1 MKHYIQIMK
10 RLFTAIIFMLLLCV
24 TAEAQKTYAVITGVS
39 NYEGDANDLRQ
50 STKDAK
56 RLASLYK
63 SKGATVV
70 LLTSKNATRANV
82 IAAIRK
88 VKATANH
95 NDHIVFSYSG
105 HGMENYICTYTTAG
119 SKMLSYDELFS
130 ELDKCQAKDIVC
142 YIDACFSG
150 SATANMNTKSFD
162 NSKDFKKYQSW
173 QVTLKSNPR
182 YIVFLSSRADEYSA
196 ESPLVG
202 SGFLTNGV
210 VKGLQGKADSNE
222 DKNITVIELFKY
234 VHKDV
239 QLHNKKQHPQLVTSK
254 VLYDNVL
261 MSW

>member
-1 MKHYIQIMK
+1 MK
-10 RLFTAIIFMLLLCV
+10 RLFSIIITMLLLCMS
-24 TAEAQKTYAVITGVS
+24 AEAQKTYAIITGVS
-39 NYEGDANDLRQ
+39 NYEGDQNDLSQ

-63 SKGATVV
+63 TKDATVV

-88 VKATANH
+88 VKAVANA

-105 HGMENYICTYTTAG
+105 HGIENYICTYVSGG
-119 SKMLSYDELFS
+119 SKMLSYNELFS

-150 SATANMNTKSFD
+150 TAVSNINTKEMNTKDLS
-162 NSKDFKKYQSW
+162 NLTW
-173 QVTLKSNPR
+173 KSIVKNNPR
-182 YIVFLSSRADEYSA
+182 YIVFLSSRSDEASA

-210 VKGLQGKADSNE
+210 IKGLRGKADSND
-222 DKNITVIELFKY
+222 DKRVTVMELFKY

-239 QLHNKKQHPQLVTSK
+239 QLHNNKQHPQLVTSK
-254 VLYDNVL
+254 ALYDNVL

>member
-1 MKHYIQIMK
+1 MK
-10 RLFTAIIFMLLLCV
+10 RLFTAIMMMLLLCIS
-24 TAEAQKTYAVITGVS
+24 AEAQKTYAIITGVS
-39 NYEGDANDLRQ
+39 NYEGDQNDLAQ

-56 RLASLYK
+56 RLASLYNTK
-63 SKGATVV
+63 DATVV

-88 VKATANH
+88 VKAVANA

-105 HGMENYICTYTTAG
+105 HYICTYVSGG
-119 SKMLSYDELFS
+119 SKMLAYNELFS

-150 SATANMNTKSFD
+150 TAVSNMNTKEMTT
-162 NSKDFKKYQSW
+162 KDMNRIAWKTIVKN
-173 QVTLKSNPR
+173 NPR
-182 YIVFLSSRADEYSA
+182 YIVFLSSRSDELSA

-210 VKGLQGKADSNE
+210 IKGLRGKADSND
-222 DKNITVIELFKY
+222 DKKITVMELFKY

-239 QLHNKKQHPQLVTSK
+239 QLHNNKQHPQLVTSK
-254 VLYDNVL
+254 SLYDNVL

>member
-1 MKHYIQIMK
+1 MK
-10 RLFTAIIFMLLLCV
+10 RLFSTIIAMLLLCM
-24 TAEAQKTYAVITGVS
+24 TAEAQKTYAIITGVS
-39 NYEGDANDLRQ
+39 NYEGDQNDLAQ

-56 RLASLYK
+56 RLASLYNTK
-63 SKGATVV
+63 DATVV

-88 VKATANH
+88 VKAVANA

-105 HGMENYICTYTTAG
+105 HGMENYICTYVSGG
-119 SKMLSYDELFS
+119 SKMLAYNELFS

-150 SATANMNTKSFD
+150 TAVSNMNTKEMTT
-162 NSKDFKKYQSW
+162 KDMNRIAWKTIVKN
-173 QVTLKSNPR
+173 NPR
-182 YIVFLSSRADEYSA
+182 YIVFLSSRSDELSA

-210 VKGLQGKADSNE
+210 IKGLRGKADSND
-222 DKNITVIELFKY
+222 DKKITVMELFKY

-239 QLHNKKQHPQLVTSK
+239 QLHNNKQHPQLVTSK
-254 VLYDNVL
+254 SLYDNVL